1 MDVILTHPLDPFF
14 CLSPPIVRGHQF
26 PFTSVTCRFYKG
38 EYAFH
43 SLYYCE
49 KWLKLN
55 NIMMCCIPF

>member
-49 KWLKLN
+49 KWL
-55 NIMMCCIPF
+55 